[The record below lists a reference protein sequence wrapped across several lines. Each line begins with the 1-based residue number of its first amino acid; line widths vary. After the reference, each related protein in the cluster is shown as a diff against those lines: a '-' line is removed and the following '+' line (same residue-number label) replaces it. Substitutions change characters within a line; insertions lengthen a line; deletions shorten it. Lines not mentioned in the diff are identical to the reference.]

1 MHRNVVTG
9 VNYFKTRYIDKK
21 NEKCRDLLLF
31 KYKNITTKMKNN
43 FCCISLQDTLVAE
56 YNKIM
61 LESFNIKDFGMA
73 KVVYRDI
80 KGSGKRKINIE
91 CRLSPKFIQNV
102 KTVSAFF
109 IFYQPFSN
117 IHQARHLLV
126 GYSQDILWAQP
137 YRIRMFPQ
145 FKTMLQ
151 DKSATCT
158 ADKANIAHMKV
169 DIVLNECDALSGGFQ
184 CAIVAEVKKRHKG
197 HNDGSVKFEILRGL
211 YKLRE
216 TSASKPSPKCKS
228 WSDASYRITPAR
240 NVGESAGYRIHPGGG
255 WMLTLGILLLISS
268 SF

>member
-1 MHRNVVTG
+1 
-9 VNYFKTRYIDKK
+9 
-21 NEKCRDLLLF
+21 
-31 KYKNITTKMKNN
+31 
-43 FCCISLQDTLVAE
+43 
-56 YNKIM
+56 
-61 LESFNIKDFGMA
+61 MA

-145 FKTMLQ
+145 FKTMLR

-158 ADKANIAHMKV
+158 ADKGNGV
-169 DIVLNECDALSGGFQ
+169 PVFDTFLSYFFQ
-184 CAIVAEVKKRHKG
+184 
-197 HNDGSVKFEILRGL
+197 
-211 YKLRE
+211 
-216 TSASKPSPKCKS
+216 
-228 WSDASYRITPAR
+228 
-240 NVGESAGYRIHPGGG
+240 
-255 WMLTLGILLLISS
+255 LISVLLPIITVE
-268 SF
+268 